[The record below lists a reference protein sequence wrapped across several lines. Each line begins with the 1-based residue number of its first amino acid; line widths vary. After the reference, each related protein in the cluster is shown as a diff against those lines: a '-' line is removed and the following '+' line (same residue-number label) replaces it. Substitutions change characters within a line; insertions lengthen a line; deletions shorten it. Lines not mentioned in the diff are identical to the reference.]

1 MPWFLTEASWRPCFA
16 PDGGGGDGG
25 GDGGDPPGGGGD
37 WLAGVDDDVRAI
49 ADANGFKSAA
59 DALTAYG
66 GASKLLGAPH
76 DQVLRL
82 PGKDAEAADWD
93 PVYERLG
100 RPKEVAGYQFPERDG
115 ADADQDR
122 ALAQLSHKLNHNQ
135 QQADDLRAAHYD
147 AATARYNAD
156 TERLNAAMDKV
167 DKALLSELGEE
178 GLKQHQGFEKAG
190 IKYLAGEKATAE
202 QVEALEKLFEDGGL
216 TGNLGIVKR
225 LAELGQATS
234 EDGALPGG
242 GFTGADAESA
252 KEQIAKLKADKDFQK
267 KFLNASVPGHKEA
280 VAQMQELQ
288 RQANPNGG
296 VIVAVSD

>member
-135 QQADDLRAAHYD
+135 QQADVLRAAHYD
-147 AATARYNAD
+147 AATAGYNAE

-167 DKALLSELGEE
+167 DKALLGELGEE

-190 IKYLAGEKATAE
+190 IKFLAGEKATAE
-202 QVEALEKLFEDGGL
+202 QVEALEKLFEDVGL
-216 TGNLGIVKR
+216 TGNLAVVKR
-225 LAELGQATS
+225 LAALGQATS

-242 GFTGADAESA
+242 GFSAADAEGA
-252 KEQIAKLKADKDFQK
+252 KEQIAKLKADEAFMK
-267 KFLNASVPGHKEA
+267 KFMDHNQPGHKEA
-280 VAQMQELQ
+280 VEQMQALK
-288 RQANPNGG
+288 RQADPNSGPL
-296 VIVAVSD
+296 AVNAD